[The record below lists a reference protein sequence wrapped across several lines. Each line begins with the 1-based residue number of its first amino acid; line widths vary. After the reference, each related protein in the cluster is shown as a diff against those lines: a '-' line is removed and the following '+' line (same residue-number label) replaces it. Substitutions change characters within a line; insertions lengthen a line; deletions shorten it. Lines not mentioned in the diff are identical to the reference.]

1 MKRHARAV
9 WNGTG
14 KDGKG
19 HLTTQTNVLEKTPY
33 SFSSRFENGKG
44 TNPEELVAAA
54 HAGCFAMKLSFNLQ
68 EAGYDPNELDAKCEI
83 TFEDGTIKKSH
94 ITLKATID
102 GIGQEEFDRLV
113 KDAEENCPIS
123 RLLDTEIVVSSTLN
137 G

>member
-1 MKRHARAV
+1 MKRNARAV

-19 HLTTQTNVLEKTPY
+19 HLTTQSTVLENTQY

-54 HAGCFAMKLSFNLQ
+54 HSGCFAMKLSFNLQ
-68 EAGYDPNELDAKCEI
+68 EAGYDPQELDAKCEI
-83 TFEDGTIKKSH
+83 TFEDGTVKKSH
-94 ITLKATID
+94 ITLKATIE

-113 KDAEENCPIS
+113 KHAEENCPIS
-123 RLLDTEIVVSSTLN
+123 RLLDTEIEVTASLN
-137 G
+137 Q